1 MESWHNFLAYHFNG
15 VSAVDLDTSN
25 YTIDSSGDLWIYKIS
40 DNTYIK
46 TDIIYM
52 YKKYDI
58 QVLQNE
64 GNLYEFRVYKI
75 NEQQRTNLAIIY
87 IEYRINTDELL
98 KRVRNKTGFKCRPL
112 LKNYLHQH
120 FNQQYVTNVI
130 PYKKLIKK
138 LMKPV
143 EYEILEKKPYPN
155 LMNFQNHNV
164 QWMISLEKELSKMDL
179 EYTSHEYLEILSKDG
194 KEMVYYDPKTELFNN
209 KLIENKTFRFYGGAL
224 IDEMGCGK
232 TACAVTLCIA
242 KTPKPIDLETYRKE
256 KRLPMSG
263 NRIKSRA
270 SLIMVPN
277 HISRQWAGE
286 IEKFN
291 FKKNF
296 KPVIICISDVRDYR
310 KYTYAD
316 LINADFVITTY
327 QYLFNQSMN
336 DQLNNMFNYVYGSE
350 SNRYS
355 RNKSQLE
362 YEKAARIFIEET
374 CGDFNLLDKSYAN
387 LLHFRWNRIIL
398 DECQEW
404 MAGRNYHARW
414 YLSQFFDS
422 KFRWCLSGTPF
433 ENIDNLQNIIGFLTK
448 NYKESRLLFKNKQAI
463 YHLLS
468 KNVFRRNTISSTI
481 AETPLKNIK
490 IIEKTIWVKFTK
502 QERLIYQSK
511 ITGRARETFLRQF
524 CCSPFTPTELDKC
537 KSFDDIIKEMRKNI
551 EQPLI
556 KNKNDLT
563 FYKNHFN
570 QKEMELQNAIN
581 LGFSDNIISD
591 LQKEYKTLE
600 KKKNER
606 QDIVD
611 TLESSLKY
619 YDNLNAIMH
628 GDDGIECPI
637 CYGIIGEDSENI
649 EESMSMTKC
658 GHIFCTECINETLNS
673 GNNRLCPTCRK
684 SLARDDVYVVSQTAT
699 QEIEEDNSEY
709 AQLYRK
715 VGSKIARLILYIRE
729 TLKDPENYIILFA
742 EWEHIMNRI
751 GQLLETYGIKT
762 AVCKGNKAS
771 REAAIRRFNHTK
783 DHRLIML
790 SSSYASHGTNL
801 TKANK
806 IVIVN
811 PVGGTKEH
819 REDIEAQAIARSFRL
834 GQTRNLEVVRF
845 VIKDSIEEKM
855 YNETFNTEDTDNII
869 VVE

>member
-1 MESWHNFLAYHFNG
+1 MENFIGYHFYG
-15 VSAVDLDTSN
+15 CKLEDLDITKFN
-25 YTIDSSGDLWIYKIS
+25 IDQFGKLFVHYIPENKLITTDIVYRYKRYDLKLLLDEGDLYYYKLNKNNVQG
-40 DNTYIK
+40 NTNN
-46 TDIIYM
+46 T
-52 YKKYDI
+52 
-58 QVLQNE
+58 L
-64 GNLYEFRVYKI
+64 I
-75 NEQQRTNLAIIY
+75 NID
-87 IEYRINTDELL
+87 YRLNTDELI
-98 KRVRNKTGFKCRPL
+98 KRVRNKTGFKHRPL
-112 LKNYLHQH
+112 LKNYLNDL
-120 FNQQYVTNVI
+120 FNRSQIDNGI
-130 PYKKLIKK
+130 PYQKLIRK

-143 EYEILEKKPYPN
+143 EYEIIPKEERKFPN
-155 LMNFQNHNV
+155 LMSFQNHNV
-164 QWMISLEKELSKMDL
+164 KWMISVENKLSKTDL
-179 EYTSHEYLEILSKDG
+179 PYENHFYYEIKSSNQTEK
-194 KEMVYYDPKTELFNN
+194 VYYDPRTELFVDRE
-209 KLIENKTFRFYGGAL
+209 IQQQTFRFYGGAL

-232 TACAVTLCIA
+232 TACAVTLCLA
-242 KTPKPIDLETYRKE
+242 KTPKLIDLVKCRENK
-256 KRLPMSG
+256 KLPMS
-263 NRIKSRA
+263 NNKIMSRA

-277 HISRQWAGE
+277 HISKQWVDE

-291 FKKNF
+291 YKKDF
-296 KPVIICISDVRDYR
+296 KPIIICISDVRDYR
-310 KYTYAD
+310 RHTYAD
-316 LINADFVITTY
+316 LINADFVIITY
-327 QYLFNQSMN
+327 QYLFNQAMN

-350 SNRYS
+350 SNRLN
-355 RNKSQLE
+355 RNRAQIDN
-362 YEKAARIFIEET
+362 EKTARIFIEET
-374 CGDFNLLDKSYAN
+374 CGNFEMLDKPFVN
-387 LLHFRWNRIIL
+387 LLHFRWYRIIL

-404 MAGRNYHARW
+404 MAGRNYHTRW

-422 KFRWCLSGTPF
+422 KYRWCLSGTPF
-433 ENIDNLQNIIGFLTK
+433 ENRGNFQNILGFLTK
-448 NYKESRLLFKNKQAI
+448 EYALSRRFVANKQVL
-463 YHLLS
+463 YHIL
-468 KNVFRRNTISSTI
+468 KQNVFRRNTIQSTI
-481 AETPLKNIK
+481 AETPLKDIK

-537 KSFDDIIKEMRKNI
+537 KSFDDIMKEMRKNI
-551 EQPLI
+551 EEPL
-556 KNKNDLT
+556 NKNRNDLA
-563 FYKNHFN
+563 FYRAHFQ

-581 LGFSDNIISD
+581 LGFSEDIVAD
-591 LQKEYKTLE
+591 LRREHKTLE

-606 QDIVD
+606 QEIVD

-619 YDNLNAIMH
+619 YDNLNAIMQ

-637 CYGIIGEDSENI
+637 CYGVIGEDVETQ

-658 GHIFCTECINETLNS
+658 GHIFCTECIHETLNS

-684 SLARDDVYVVSQTAT
+684 PLGRTDVYVVSQTQQP
-699 QEIEEDNSEY
+699 QEVEEDNSEY

-715 VGSKIARLILYIRE
+715 VGSKIARLIMYVRE

-751 GQLLETYGIKT
+751 GHLLESYGIKT

-806 IVIVN
+806 IIIVN

-819 REDIEAQAIARSFRL
+819 REDIEAQAIARSYRL

-855 YNETFNTEDTDNII
+855 YNETFNAEDTDNII
-869 VVE
+869 VVD